1 MNSYATW
8 FGRVVLLGV
17 AINLA
22 LSLPTLFVPER
33 MLALLH
39 LPMAEPTLWVQFSA
53 NLLILLSLFYIPAA
67 IDPMRYQ
74 TSAWLAVFAR
84 VAGTVFFL
92 TQPRDYVLFGLFD
105 MTFAAIEGL
114 LLVLALRQVGGN
126 PLQEKGV

>member
-1 MNSYATW
+1 MNSYAKW

-17 AINLA
+17 AINLG
-22 LSLPTLFVPER
+22 LSVPTLLIPER

-39 LPMAEPTLWVQFSA
+39 LPMAEPTIWVQFSG

-67 IDPMRYQ
+67 IDPIRYQ
-74 TSAWLAVFAR
+74 TIAWLAIFSR

-92 TQPRDYVLFGLFD
+92 TQPRDYLMFGLFD

-114 LLVLALRQVGGN
+114 LLVLALRQAGVN
-126 PLQEKGV
+126 PLQEEGV